1 MHLKNKLIDML
12 LKKDQLVAVPISWQQ
27 EYAKLCGAQIQWEED
42 KDFIM
47 NAYNEL
53 LRDYYHHLTVAELK
67 EELKG
72 TKIELKSTATKE
84 EMADALYEEFK
95 MRKVTA

>member
-27 EYAKLCGAQIQWEED
+27 EYAKLCGKDIQRDEEW
-42 KDFIM
+42 KVLIQ
-47 NAYNEL
+47 AYNDL
-53 LRDYYHHLTVAELK
+53 LKDYYHHLTVAELK

-72 TKIELKSTATKE
+72 TQIELKSTATKE
-84 EMADALYEEFK
+84 EMADALFEEFK
-95 MRKVTA
+95 MRIVTA